1 MEREEIFRVLGIEP
15 TKDEG
20 AIKQAYRVKL
30 AVTNPEDNPEG
41 FKRLRQA
48 YEGACAYAKESD
60 EVKEPEVD
68 NSPSGKWVAQ
78 AKEIYKDIRLRRD
91 VKVWEELFDEE
102 IFLSL
107 EGEEECRE
115 KLLAFMMDNFYFPTD
130 VWKLLDEK
138 LRIQADKSNL
148 KEIFPA
154 DFISYIVGRCQ
165 RGEEFD
171 FELFEGALDADY
183 DAYIQYYVRCWNY
196 LGDGDTK
203 LAQDM
208 YDEAKA
214 LPAYHPLMDMM
225 QAIIYRD
232 RQEFDKAVALMET
245 VYEKY
250 PDDLGIA
257 YNYGDLCWKAEAKEK
272 AVEAF
277 LKIKEKDKGHYM
289 SNYYLAIWYFEKEDF
304 AEAKECGKIVMSYG
318 AGDEFFQMM
327 KDINEKLMEKYRT
340 DYGDGD
346 LEAGMKLAWCL
357 LQNEEYYAS
366 MKLGRE
372 LEGKIEKNQMNK
384 CYSLLS
390 KAYFELA
397 MYEEVLETAL
407 LWRQAVKEKMPF
419 DAGEDLEK
427 DEDEI
432 YQSYAI
438 RAESYH
444 QLGLGKAEYFKDALK
459 ELEDLSTVEELGA
472 RMLTEKARIYID
484 SNEADKSIEI
494 ADALIDDRQFGAYA
508 LLLLAYKQLRDAD
521 GVINASQAC
530 NHFFPQY
537 APGYD
542 EVAKVFLDF
551 NEEENFKAVLEA
563 AHVNGVESQMLEAY
577 EYLMKNEVPE
587 EPPFK
592 ERLDKIEEEYVAPFK
607 EKRIIELYEPA
618 YVKVTELLYQYPSNY
633 MLIERG
639 LLALAALDYDRAKK
653 DFLKVLERTPNE
665 QFALNNLGCVYKYT
679 GENDKAMA
687 CFKRAIYFMDDEPN
701 MYPYGNLGDMYER
714 LGEYEEAIRIYELEA
729 ERFEKNKFNSSGMVD
744 DLVGAYTNAGR
755 IEDAVKFA
763 EKNRYNKN
771 WVDNDV
777 EFYSEMFDIYM
788 NANMMEAA
796 AGELANM
803 EKAYDRLPKEERNKY
818 AGNMI
823 KDAAWYSFVTGDYH
837 KAQKRMRYI
846 LNNKAILEHISRET
860 VIEELLYMLTS
871 AEDAFMPELEDNGF
885 FSKLMKK
892 AGNAKLE
899 STQHIA
905 ESLGKEMVEFIKEST
920 DPKKGN
926 KYLYRQRVASWMNF
940 LGVYFTQGID
950 GVKKAYEDM
959 LSKPR
964 CRACNNKECY
974 MKLLAEALILEK
986 QGKKQEALLKYRD
999 MSEKYP
1005 DSKYA
1010 RAKLLY
1016 LDK

>member
-1 MEREEIFRVLGIEP
+1 MERDEIFRVLGIEV
-15 TKDEG
+15 TKDEA
-20 AIKQAYRVKL
+20 AIKQAYRTKL

-48 YEGACAYAKESD
+48 YEAACAFAKETD
-60 EVKEPEVD
+60 EEPKQEVD
-68 NSPSGKWVAQ
+68 NTPSGKWVSQ
-78 AKEIYKDIRLRRD
+78 AKAIYEDMRLRRD
-91 VKVWEELFDEE
+91 VKVWEELFEE
-102 IFLSL
+102 DIFLSL

-115 KLLAFMMDNFYFPTD
+115 KMLAFMMDNFYFPTA
-130 VWKLLDEK
+130 VWNLLDEK

-148 KEIFPA
+148 KEMFPA

-171 FELFEGALDADY
+171 FELFEGAPDADY
-183 DAYIQYYVRCWNY
+183 DQYIQYYVRCWNA

-208 YDEAKA
+208 YDEVES
-214 LPAYHPLMDMM
+214 LSVYHPLMGMM

-232 RQEFDKAVALMET
+232 KEEYDKAVAHMEAI
-245 VYEKY
+245 YEKY
-250 PDDLGIA
+250 PEDLGIA
-257 YNYGDLCWKAEAKEK
+257 FNYGDLCWKADAKEK
-272 AVEAF
+272 AVEVF
-277 LKIKEKDKGHYM
+277 LKLKEKDNAHYM
-289 SNYYLAIWYFEKEDF
+289 SNYYLAMWYFEKEEF
-304 AEAKECGKIVMSYG
+304 FEAKECGKIVMSYG

-327 KDINEKLMEKYRT
+327 KDINDKLMESYRA
-340 DYGDGD
+340 DYNAGD

-357 LQNEEYYAS
+357 LQNEQFFAS

-372 LEGKIEKNQMNK
+372 LEGKIEKEQFHK

-397 MYEEVLETAL
+397 MYEEVLEAAL
-407 LWRQAVKEKMPF
+407 LWRKAVKEKMVS
-419 DAGEDLEK
+419 DTGADLEK

-438 RAESYH
+438 RAEAYH
-444 QLGLGKAEYFKDALK
+444 QLGLGKEEYFKDALK

-494 ADALIDDRQFGAYA
+494 ADALIDDRQFGGYA

-551 NEEENFKAVLEA
+551 KEEENFKAVLEA
-563 AHVNGVESQMLEAY
+563 ARANGVESPMLEAY
-577 EYLMKNEVPE
+577 EYLMKNEVPQ

-592 ERLDKIEEEYVAPFK
+592 EKLDKIEKEYVSPFK
-607 EKRIIELYEPA
+607 EKRIMELYEPA
-618 YVKVTELLYQYPSNY
+618 YEKLTELLYQYPSNY

-687 CFKRAIYFMDDEPN
+687 CFKRAIYYMDDEPN

-714 LGEYEEAIRIYELEA
+714 IGEYEEAIKIYELEA

-744 DLVGAYTNAGR
+744 DLVGAYTSAGR

-788 NANMMEAA
+788 NANDMEAA
-796 AGELANM
+796 AGEVANM
-803 EKAYDRLPKEERNKY
+803 ERAYDRLPKEERNQY
-818 AGNMI
+818 AGTMI
-823 KDAAWYSFVTGDYH
+823 KDAAWYSFVMGDYH
-837 KAQKRMRYI
+837 KAEKRMRYI
-846 LNNKAILEHISRET
+846 LNNKAILEHISRES
-860 VIEELLYMLTS
+860 VLEEFLYMLT
-871 AEDAFMPELEDNGF
+871 AAKDAFIPDSEENGF
-885 FSKLMKK
+885 FAKLMKK
-892 AGNAKLE
+892 AGNAKDE
-899 STQHIA
+899 SAQQMA
-905 ESLGKEMVEFIKEST
+905 ASLGREMVEFIKEST

-926 KYLYRQRVASWMNF
+926 KYLYRQRVAAWMKF
-940 LGVYFTQGID
+940 LGVYFTEEIE
-950 GVKKAYEDM
+950 GVNKAYED
-959 LSKPR
+959 LLAKPR
-964 CRACNNKECY
+964 CRACNNRECY
-974 MKLLAEALILEK
+974 MKLLAEALVLEK
-986 QGKKQEALLKYRD
+986 QGKKEEALIKYRD

-1010 RAKLLY
+1010 RAKVVY